1 MKEMTTKM
9 LRFLSRMGARGVL
22 GEVIID
28 KANRGDD
35 FFAVSADLAH
45 AAGFDRLIRK
55 YPEKFV
61 EIGIA
66 EQNLIG
72 IAAGLSSDGTPVVA
86 TTWAMF
92 ASLRCTDQLRNFLGY
107 MRRNIKLIGMD
118 SGLSQTRY
126 SYSHGNPQDIAVLRT
141 IPNITVLS
149 PCDGVETY
157 LAIWSALEFDGPVY
171 IRLTGEEMLPIVHK
185 AYNFDF
191 NIGKSIPLKK
201 GHDIAIVGCG
211 AILSEVLKAV
221 DILEKEGI
229 SCTVIDMHTI
239 KPLDTEML
247 DTLTGYKL
255 IITVE
260 EHSILGGM
268 GSAVAEY
275 MADKKNSPAVL
286 RLGIADVFTK
296 AGSFAYGL
304 QQYGLTAPQI
314 AESIR
319 AKLEE

>member
-1 MKEMTTKM
+1 
-9 LRFLSRMGARGVL
+9 
-22 GEVIID
+22 
-28 KANRGDD
+28 
-35 FFAVSADLAH
+35 
-45 AAGFDRLIRK
+45 
-55 YPEKFV
+55 
-61 EIGIA
+61 
-66 EQNLIG
+66 
-72 IAAGLSSDGTPVVA
+72 
-86 TTWAMF
+86 
-92 ASLRCTDQLRNFLGY
+92 
-107 MRRNIKLIGMD
+107 
-118 SGLSQTRY
+118 
-126 SYSHGNPQDIAVLRT
+126 
-141 IPNITVLS
+141 
-149 PCDGVETY
+149 
-157 LAIWSALEFDGPVY
+157 
-171 IRLTGEEMLPIVHK
+171 MLPIVHK